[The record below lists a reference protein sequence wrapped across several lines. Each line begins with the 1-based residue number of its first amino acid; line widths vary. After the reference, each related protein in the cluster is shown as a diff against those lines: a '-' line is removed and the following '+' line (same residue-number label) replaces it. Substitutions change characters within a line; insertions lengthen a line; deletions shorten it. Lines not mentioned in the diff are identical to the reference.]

1 MTARKNPQRE
11 TFLLWMLAGIFLFQ
25 TSLFAFGAI
34 RCANLLDRVTFTTD
48 VCPELGRRYD
58 STFGVMIATV
68 LALLG
73 TSRST

>member
-1 MTARKNPQRE
+1 MATPRKEN
-11 TFLLWMLAGIFLFQ
+11 FLLWMLAAI
-25 TSLFAFGAI
+25 FAFQAVIFSGALI
-34 RCANLLDRVTFTTD
+34 KCSFYDTEEVVS

-73 TSRST
+73 SSKSKGSS